1 MKSVF
6 FFFLHPIPV
15 WEVLV
20 QGNLAFYYWACSEA
34 SDMLCE
40 IKQTQKASSP
50 LCRESKRLELTEVGG
65 CLGSRLREAWK
76 DVGQN
81 YEYSVQQTD
90 SREFL
95 SLWKQQLATMC
106 V

>member
-6 FFFLHPIPV
+6 FFFIPV

-34 SDMLCE
+34 VDTLCE
-40 IKQTQKASSP
+40 IRQTQKASSP
-50 LCRESKRLELTEVGG
+50 LCMKSKRVELTEVGG
-65 CLGSRLREAWK
+65 CPGDGPREAWE

-81 YEYSVQQTD
+81 CKDSVGQTD

-95 SLWKQQLATMC
+95 SL
-106 V
+106 